1 MRGFAIIGFVN
12 ILRPSIRT
20 SRTTDLA
27 FSVVVL
33 TAYFATFSTLREV
46 SSLKLFLLIVFGIG
60 YMSLGVYGYGYVAR
74 GHSMNLRLLYFAL
87 QIPLG
92 GLIIFFSQGTGVN
105 VMVLL
110 PLVGHSVLLL
120 ADTWRYVVNV
130 VILLAYTVAV
140 YLITGSV
147 AETWSGLLL
156 FFAGQV
162 FIVVFTQMAVDEER
176 AREKVVG
183 LVEELEAANQRL
195 REFALQVE
203 ELAITRERN
212 RLAREIHDG
221 LGHYLTTINIQLK
234 AAQAV
239 LSNDPARAVSAI
251 DTAQNL
257 AQEALVDVRRSVGAL
272 RASPEE
278 DLPLDEQ
285 LGRLLARCQAA
296 GVEPHLRV
304 IGTPRPL
311 SPQVHLT
318 LYRAAQ
324 EGLNNVCKHA
334 QANHLWAELDYSQPG
349 SVRLFLRDNGQGA
362 HTLDGG
368 FGLLGLRERVHLL
381 NGVFRVESQAG
392 NGVTLEIVVPQ
403 DDKENSNSAGG

>member
-1 MRGFAIIGFVN
+1 VFQS
-12 ILRPSIRT
+12 SIRT

-46 SSLKLFLLIVFGIG
+46 STLKLFLLIVFGIG
-60 YMSLGVYGYGYVAR
+60 YMALGVYGYGYVAR
-74 GHSMNLRLLYFAL
+74 SGSLKQQLIYFGL

-92 GLIIFFSQGTGVN
+92 GLIIYFSQGTGVN

-120 ADTWRYVVNV
+120 TDTYRYVVNIIIV
-130 VILLAYTVAV
+130 LTYVIAV
-140 YLITGSV
+140 FFITRSLT
-147 AETWSGLLL
+147 ETWSGVLP

-176 AREKVVG
+176 AREKVVD
-183 LVEELEAANQRL
+183 LVMELEGANQRL
-195 REFALQVE
+195 REYAMQVE

-234 AAQAV
+234 AANAI
-239 LSNDPARAVSAI
+239 LASDPAKAEAAI
-251 DTAQNL
+251 HTAQNL
-257 AQEALVDVRRSVGAL
+257 SQEALVDVRRSVGSL
-272 RASPEE
+272 RAAVEE

-285 LGRLLARCQAA
+285 LDRLLARCKVA
-296 GVEPHLRV
+296 GIEPNLRV
-304 IGTPRPL
+304 IGKTRPL

-324 EGLNNVCKHA
+324 EGVNNVCKHA
-334 QANHLWAELDYSQPG
+334 RATHLWAELDYSDPA
-349 SVRLFLRDNGQGA
+349 SVRLVMRDDGQGA
-362 HTLDGG
+362 ETLEGG
-368 FGLLGLRERVHLL
+368 FGLLGLRERVNLL
-381 NGVFRVESQAG
+381 NGAFRADSGAG
-392 NGVTLEIVVPQ
+392 RGVTLEIVVPQ
-403 DDKENSNSAGG
+403 DDQENSNSVSG